1 MDGKTI
7 VTRNIQSLRSYNN
20 LVKSGWTNQSLDT
33 HTAWW
38 RTDHEEHTGGIT
50 RTDFKAMPPVAP
62 HQTKEIH
69 SPEKRQ
75 EIDRERRVEERK
87 QEEGQQTDHGNQ
99 AVFCPLLFK
108 HKCYYVIL
116 LFSLIC
122 VIYFISILT
131 LSQGQSTI
139 FKSLKPP
146 LFRVWGLFHT
156 IVGINALRGR
166 QIVKF
171 LTIQVYP

>member
-1 MDGKTI
+1 M
-7 VTRNIQSLRSYNN
+7 
-20 LVKSGWTNQSLDT
+20 KSGWTNQSLDT

-50 RTDFKAMPPVAP
+50 RTDFKAITPVAP

-108 HKCYYVIL
+108 RKCYSVIL

-122 VIYFISILT
+122 AIHFFPIST
-131 LSQGQSTI
+131 LSQGQLTI

-146 LFRVWGLFHT
+146 LFRVWGRLWRSISHHCWDQCSSWEA
-156 IVGINALRGR
+156 NR
-166 QIVKF
+166 QIPYDSSLSINNFHVF
-171 LTIQVYP
+171 QLI